1 MLVVVPQMV
10 VRLAAVK
17 RARHG
22 VLPSLM
28 SA

>member
-22 VLPSLM
+22 VLSSLM
-28 SA
+28 RC